1 MEWQCNGEHAR
12 GPPWGEAPRSELL
25 SSLRLKTGCPQ
36 RSQKEEDRAGGGHGR
51 QSHGN
56 RKLKCQLGLE
66 TLDLD
71 PPQEQR
77 ARQGWTVRIPCSW
90 ARHHG

>member
-1 MEWQCNGEHAR
+1 MVCKCNGEPAR
-12 GPPWGEAPRSELL
+12 GPPWGEAPRPELL
-25 SSLRLKTGCPQ
+25 SSLRLNTACHQ

-66 TLDLD
+66 NTRSR
-71 PPQEQR
+71 PSTRTE
-77 ARQGWTVRIPCSW
+77 S
-90 ARHHG
+90 